1 MLLRFS
7 SRTSNENASLINMN
21 EDYGVIVIISFAT
34 CAAYP
39 ARDTCRRVHANK
51 EKRGPLLWYVEERS
65 VLCEEQKTRK
75 PTTCDLFG
83 YRRPGRFCGFNQ
95 FPFPPVL
102 HAPAMELVSFSLF
115 PERSLSL
122 WPRSFPLQLG
132 SIENND
138 SPRPCDNGTTLLSRL
153 MASGINTSSDTT
165 AHTSCC
171 IISDACDADWKQLE
185 EKYNAVSSD
194 WLAVRTLNKF
204 YLFLW
209 LDLYRSFEKNGF

>member
-1 MLLRFS
+1 MPHIQQETRAAVYMQTKKREGLCFD
-7 SRTSNENASLINMN
+7 TSKKEAF
-21 EDYGVIVIISFAT
+21 FARNRRRGNQQ
-34 CAAYP
+34 P
-39 ARDTCRRVHANK
+39 AI
-51 EKRGPLLWYVEERS
+51 
-65 VLCEEQKTRK
+65 
-75 PTTCDLFG
+75 DLFG